1 MFGSVSGSGSWYK
14 SESKCLSWSRLGSGS
29 GRWSYYWSWSGFKS
43 WSESGYWYWS
53 SSGSGYC
60 SECWSKGK

>member
-1 MFGSVSGSGSWYK
+1 MSGSGSRYK
-14 SESKCLSWSRLGSGS
+14 SGFGPVYWSESGS
-29 GRWSYYWSWSGFKS
+29 GFKSCSVSWSGFKS
-43 WSESGYWYWS
+43 WSGSGYWYWS